1 MYESDEM
8 RPLIAGEFTH
18 WEPTRMLRVDE
29 FARSIDA
36 KVEDHK
42 LSLLELMRNEN
53 ILDKHIKTRRRTELP
68 EHELKLYSDYKTNMM
83 E

>member
-29 FARSIDA
+29 FARAIDS

-42 LSLLELMRNEN
+42 LNLIELMRNEN
-53 ILDKHIKTRRRTELP
+53 ILDKHIKT
-68 EHELKLYSDYKTNMM
+68 
-83 E
+83 